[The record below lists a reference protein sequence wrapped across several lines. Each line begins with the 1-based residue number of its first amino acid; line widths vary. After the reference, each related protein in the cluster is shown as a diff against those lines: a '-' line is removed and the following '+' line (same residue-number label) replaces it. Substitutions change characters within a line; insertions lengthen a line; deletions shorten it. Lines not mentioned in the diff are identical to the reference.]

1 MLSLVSGGK
10 LTLLGGAVLDH
21 STSSEFI
28 YPGVENVW
36 HQGYNL
42 TEPAWTACS
51 VMVGPDLAVVLGGGA
66 ESANHTLLYNV
77 SSGESERIEDMLRP
91 RRGQHGCSLVRG
103 EGRTGVLVAGG
114 VDYEPVLNEAE
125 FLDLSTGQWEET
137 GSLSSPRQALVMVET
152 AGGVLAMGGLDTE
165 YNILNTVEFFN
176 ISTMAWSSARDM
188 KIPRDYFAATT
199 VPRTMLPCQ

>member
-1 MLSLVSGGK
+1 MSGGK
-10 LTLLGGAVLDH
+10 LTLLGGAFLDH

-28 YPGVENVW
+28 YPGVENMW

-91 RRGQHGCSLVRG
+91 RRG
-103 EGRTGVLVAGG
+103 
-114 VDYEPVLNEAE
+114 
-125 FLDLSTGQWEET
+125 
-137 GSLSSPRQALVMVET
+137 
-152 AGGVLAMGGLDTE
+152 
-165 YNILNTVEFFN
+165 
-176 ISTMAWSSARDM
+176 
-188 KIPRDYFAATT
+188 
-199 VPRTMLPCQ
+199 